1 MFVIVGACF
10 IGIGVLKYLAVNNA
24 ANNED
29 KSSSNFFISAL
40 CSIAIAVTNA
50 LLAKAIQFF
59 CAFEYFESNT
69 LYQSACSWRIGIG
82 QA

>member
-1 MFVIVGACF
+1 MA
-10 IGIGVLKYLAVNNA
+10 LASNTV
-24 ANNED
+24 NED
-29 KSSSNFFISAL
+29 TSKSDVIISIL
-40 CSIAIAVTNA
+40 CSIGIAISNA

-69 LYQSACSWRIGIG
+69 LYQSACSWRIGLG

>member
-1 MFVIVGACF
+1 MALASNTVNQDTSKSDVI
-10 IGIGVLKYLAVNNA
+10 
-24 ANNED
+24 
-29 KSSSNFFISAL
+29 ISIL
-40 CSIAIAVTNA
+40 CSIGIAISNA

-69 LYQSACSWRIGIG
+69 LYQSACSWRIGLG